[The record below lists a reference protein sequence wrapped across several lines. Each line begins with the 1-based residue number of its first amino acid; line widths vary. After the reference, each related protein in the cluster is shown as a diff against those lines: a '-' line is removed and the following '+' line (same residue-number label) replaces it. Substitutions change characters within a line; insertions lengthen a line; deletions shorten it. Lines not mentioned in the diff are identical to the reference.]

1 MDKQDISNTQSGKSI
16 ALRKSRKGLLHK
28 RESAKEFAIRTKIK
42 YASCMDPLLE
52 GDRLREGELHDLCC
66 KDMHK
71 VVTNFREM
79 SSGTIDQHLYE
90 LFRCLEGHKS
100 YEYMHKWLGFFC
112 IVHRQSI
119 MSKAGRY
126 MALKK
131 LSIEEWS
138 QSVKSNRQGDILSLF
153 TLCALTS
160 QHAMVHLR
168 NGNLWTTVNAP
179 DSYDHDKLLSICDVH
194 LAYVGN
200 GQFAELQHKTNS
212 AFVTSIPHDTIMTSA
227 DSINTAGSAN
237 KNGQA
242 TSLLQLQPN
251 GTIKSDPD
259 TLDALLSQGPQS
271 TRVSTSMSDINL
283 IKPLSVKLRRLSKDT
298 IKLWTTPKPSTSY
311 RVQLNPMQTFI
322 LVKSGKTSNTSALT
336 GTGKQSKRK
345 QPGSKKLSGRKKI
358 YHKSKRRMTS
368 PVLSSRV
375 TRAQKI

>member
-1 MDKQDISNTQSGKSI
+1 
-16 ALRKSRKGLLHK
+16 
-28 RESAKEFAIRTKIK
+28 
-42 YASCMDPLLE
+42 
-52 GDRLREGELHDLCC
+52 
-66 KDMHK
+66 
-71 VVTNFREM
+71 M

-90 LFRCLEGHKS
+90 LFGCLEGHKS
-100 YEYMHKWLGFFC
+100 YKYMRKWLGFFC

-119 MSKAGRY
+119 MSKASKY

-138 QSVKSNRQGDILSLF
+138 QSVKSNRGGDILSLF
-153 TLCALTS
+153 TLCAFTS
-160 QHAMVHLR
+160 RHAMVHLR

-200 GQFAELQHKTNS
+200 GQFAELQRKTNS
-212 AFVTSIPHDTIMTSA
+212 GFVTSIPCDTITTSV
-227 DSINTAGSAN
+227 DSINTVGSAN

-242 TSLLQLQPN
+242 TSLSQLQPI
-251 GTIKSDPD
+251 GTIKSDPN

-298 IKLWTTPKPSTSY
+298 IKLWTTPKPFTSY
-311 RVQLNPMQTFI
+311 RVQLNSMQTFI
-322 LVKSGKTSNTSALT
+322 PVKSGKTSNTSALT

-345 QPGSKKLSGRKKI
+345 QPGSNKSSGWKKI
-358 YHKSKRRMTS
+358 YHKSK
-368 PVLSSRV
+368 
-375 TRAQKI
+375 